1 MQTKELLPRI
11 GAALLA
17 AALACGI
24 TASGIVDAA
33 DSVVSDAY
41 YQHESAGGED
51 IVIVEIDERA
61 MQELGPWPWSRSVMA
76 DVIRT
81 LNSAEDGSRPAAIGL
96 DILYTGEGMDPSADR
111 YLAYAA
117 AEGNNV
123 VAAGAAE
130 FGTGLGEKDGEYY
143 IDDRKIIGWEPP
155 FPELSQTAKTAH
167 INTMEDTDAV
177 LRHGL
182 LYIDLPDG
190 ERIPSFSRA
199 LYEAWCASEGIQPN
213 PEPET
218 AGGFF
223 YIPFTKKPG
232 GYSEDISVVDVLN
245 GTLPP
250 EFFSGKIVL
259 IGPEAV
265 AMQDDYRTSIE
276 HAEPMYGV
284 EVHANLID
292 AYKKN
297 FFPKE
302 LPRKLQLM
310 LLFVVS
316 GAALF
321 FFYDRRILHA
331 LAGWL
336 GLCALWLGAAK
347 LLYAA
352 GGIVLHALWIPATVT
367 ALFIVSV
374 ALNYV
379 RAWREKQKISNTF
392 GHYVDPAVMKQLL
405 EQGSTA
411 LELGGSLHD
420 IAVLFVDI
428 RGFTTMSEAM
438 EPPQVVEIINKYLT
452 LTTDCIMKNHGTLD
466 KFVGDCTMA
475 FWNAPVA
482 QEDPAY
488 LACCAAFDMVEGSK
502 ALGEELLQQYGRT
515 VSFGVGVNWG
525 PAVVGNIGAPKRM
538 DYTAIGDTVNT
549 AARLEANA
557 PGGTVYISRA
567 VADLLGDRAEVTVLD
582 PPIRL
587 KGKAEGFEVLILNNL
602 KR

>member
-1 MQTKELLPRI
+1 MKNKDLFRRI
-11 GAALLA
+11 A
-17 AALACGI
+17 AAVFAAVLVCLIAW
-24 TASGIVDAA
+24 SGSTDAA
-33 DSVVSDAY
+33 DSVVSDAF
-41 YQHESAGGED
+41 YQQESAGGED

-76 DVIRT
+76 EVIRT

-111 YLAYAA
+111 DLAYAFALREDADPSDA
-117 AEGNNV
+117 AY
-123 VAAGAAE
+123 GA
-130 FGTGLGEKDGEYY
+130 GLGLY
-143 IDDRKIIGWEPP
+143 IAQGIARLHGGAIV
-155 FPELSQTAKTAH
+155 LTSTAH
-167 INTMEDTDAV
+167 INTMEDTDAI

-213 PEPET
+213 PEPKT
-218 AGGFF
+218 TGGFF
-223 YIPFTKKPG
+223 YIPFSKKPG
-232 GYSEDISVVDVLN
+232 GYSDDISVVDVLN

-292 AYKKN
+292 AYKRN
-297 FFPKE
+297 FFPEE
-302 LPRKLQLM
+302 LPEKLQLM
-310 LLFVVS
+310 LLFAVS
-316 GAALF
+316 GAALL
-321 FFYDRRILHA
+321 FFYDRRILHS

-336 GLCALWLGAAK
+336 GVTTLWLAAAK
-347 LLYAA
+347 LLYAV
-352 GGIVLHALWIPATVT
+352 GGIVLHVLWIPMAVT
-367 ALFIVSV
+367 ALFVVSV

-411 LELGGSLHD
+411 LELGGSMHD

-452 LTTDCIMKNHGTLD
+452 LTTDCIMRNHGTLD

-502 ALGEELLQQYGRT
+502 ALGEELLKQYGRT